1 MHKSKNSKLKNDG
14 ILPNRKSLRL
24 PDYDY
29 SQPGAYFITVG
40 TQGRRCLFGEI
51 ENGTIKLSILGQIA
65 EKVWENLPE
74 RFPNIICDNYII
86 MPNHIHGIIE
96 IVAAGLAPAR
106 EIRSALVA
114 AGLAPALRQ
123 SQGLP
128 LQHTIENFTNVLN
141 AQNQSDPVGAGLAPV
156 LGQPQGLPLHQPN
169 ECKELPPRHTIGDM
183 VGAYKSLVANE
194 CMKIFRVNNNNKTL
208 GKLWQRNYY
217 EHVIRDERDY
227 EAIVDYIQT
236 NPDNWE
242 RDEEFS
248 KEPEG

>member
-1 MHKSKNSKLKNDG
+1 MHKSQNSILKNDG

-29 SQPGAYFITVG
+29 SQPGAYFVTIVT
-40 TQGRRCLFGEI
+40 GRRKCLFGEI
-51 ENGTIKLSILGQIA
+51 ENGTIKLSILGQIV

-96 IVAAGLAPAR
+96 IIAAGFAPA
-106 EIRSALVA
+106 ENIIRQ
-114 AGLAPALRQ
+114 P
-123 SQGLP
+123 QGLP
-128 LQHTIENFTNVLN
+128 LQHTIENFTNIPN
-141 AQNQSDPVGAGLAPV
+141 AQNQSDPVGAGLAPAEDNF
-156 LGQPQGLPLHQPN
+156 GQPQGLPLQ
-169 ECKELPPRHTIGDM
+169 HTIGDI
-183 VGAYKSLVANE
+183 VGAYKSLVSGECLKVFKARNE
-194 CMKIFRVNNNNKTL
+194 MM

-242 RDEEFS
+242 RDEEYALKRYDF
-248 KEPEG
+248 E